1 MLIFWTCSLAWD
13 LAAGLH
19 ITLKVLENV
28 ELFVVGETRGRTL
41 RGLPIPGLAH
51 LGLFST
57 GPFIGVCRRLALF
70 VVRVEVGHAVQI
82 LLGLYDVQSLVLGGV
97 GAAHSRLLARHRQ
110 IHTYNYYRLTVSDLI
125 EPRGALRMSAPQND
139 KFM

>member
-1 MLIFWTCSLAWD
+1 M
-13 LAAGLH
+13 
-19 ITLKVLENV
+19 
-28 ELFVVGETRGRTL
+28 GETQGEDPSRSTDSR
-41 RGLPIPGLAH
+41 
-51 LGLFST
+51 FSASRSFQH
-57 GPFIGVCRRLALF
+57 GAVIGSAPPALF